1 MSGVSYPYRYQYEHV
16 PASQTAQVLGT
27 NGATGDYLHRLV
39 CTVTTALT
47 GNVVI
52 LDGSGFTHTILPA
65 SAGTGI
71 NSYDIEINA
80 VSRNGAW
87 KITTG
92 AGVEVLAIGIFSAS

>member
-16 PASQTAQVLGT
+16 AASQTAQVLGT

-39 CTVTTALT
+39 CTVTTAAT

-52 LDGSGFTHTILPA
+52 LDGSGFSHTILPA

-71 NSYDIEINA
+71 NNYDIEVNA

-87 KITTG
+87 QITTG
-92 AGVEVLAIGIFSAS
+92 AGVEVLAIGIFSA

>member
-1 MSGVSYPYRYQYEHV
+1 MSGVNNPYRYQYEHV
-16 PASQTAQVLGT
+16 AASQTAQVLGT

-39 CTVTTALT
+39 CTVTTAST

-92 AGVEVLAIGIFSAS
+92 AGVEVLAIGIFSA

>member
-16 PASQTAQVLGT
+16 AASQTAQVLGT

-71 NSYDIEINA
+71 NSYDIEVNA

-92 AGVEVLAIGIFSAS
+92 AGVEVLAIGIFSA

>member
-1 MSGVSYPYRYQYEHV
+1 
-16 PASQTAQVLGT
+16 
-27 NGATGDYLHRLV
+27 LV
-39 CTVTTALT
+39 CTVTTAST
-47 GNVVI
+47 GNVLI

-92 AGVEVLAIGIFSAS
+92 AGVEVLAIGIFSA

>member
-16 PASQTAQVLGT
+16 AASQTAQVLGG

-39 CTVTTALT
+39 CTVTTAST

-71 NSYDIEINA
+71 NNYDIEVNA

-92 AGVEVLAIGIFSAS
+92 AGVEVLAIGIFSA